1 MAATVAENVNSTSQ
15 YEIDRISSFSGN
27 EHSLSVYLFFSIN
40 LFETYNT
47 IFSLPVEWKTC
58 IELENESRYSD

>member
-47 IFSLPVEWKTC
+47 IFSLAVE
-58 IELENESRYSD
+58 